1 MISLLILIKLA
12 LVAFLMRAYRIIGN
26 VLKLKKLR
34 LMQISISCVFKKY
47 WEINNDRQ
55 QEEDMTL
62 G

>member
-26 VLKLKKLR
+26 VLKLKKQR
-34 LMQISISCVFKKY
+34 LMPTSISFVFKKY